1 MKRAPE
7 EPAFVLHR
15 YDWSE
20 SSLILEMFTR
30 RHGRVALAA
39 KGAKRPHSSL
49 RPVLLPMQPLHVS
62 FGGETEVR
70 TLKTA
75 EWIGGQ
81 AMPSGQALLTG
92 YYVNELVLRML
103 AREDPHETLFDGY
116 AELIAL
122 IGAEGVAATQAA
134 LRAFELL
141 LLKET
146 GHLPALDVQIS
157 TGGPLLAAT
166 TYRLINNID
175 YPGAKYVS
183 GQTIYKYTANL
194 TVRRDAAYRSND
206 EFNKLYHWYSVGF
219 QLGTERYGQSKC
231 ILLARSSQWFWRI
244 EHSMSVML
252 CDAPSDRM
260 IFVMRSFTLRYP
272 AWLRALLPP

>member
-1 MKRAPE
+1 MKRTPE

-30 RHGRVALAA
+30 RHGRIALAA

-70 TLKTA
+70 TLKSA
-75 EWIGGQ
+75 EWVGGQ

-103 AREDPHETLFDGY
+103 AREDPHETLFDNY

-122 IGAEGVAATQAA
+122 IGVEGGATLQAA

-157 TGGPLLAAT
+157 TGEPLLAAAAYGLT
-166 TYRLINNID
+166 PESGLRAMPPADEASLS
-175 YPGAKYVS
+175 GAQWLLLHQCV
-183 GQTIYKYTANL
+183 TANPGL
-194 TVRRDAAYRSND
+194 MPLLQACLPLRDA
-206 EFNKLYHWYSVGF
+206 
-219 QLGTERYGQSKC
+219 
-231 ILLARSSQWFWRI
+231 
-244 EHSMSVML
+244 
-252 CDAPSDRM
+252 
-260 IFVMRSFTLRYP
+260 LRP
-272 AWLRALLPP
+272 QLRALLHYHCGGRNLRTRDMMMQLREL

>member
-30 RHGRVALAA
+30 RHGRVAMAA

-62 FGGETEVR
+62 FSGETEVR

-166 TYRLINNID
+166 AYRLMPESGLRAMPPADDATLSGAQWLLLHRCLAAN
-175 YPGAKYVS
+175 PGLAPLV
-183 GQTIYKYTANL
+183 QACL
-194 TVRRDAAYRSND
+194 PLRDA
-206 EFNKLYHWYSVGF
+206 
-219 QLGTERYGQSKC
+219 
-231 ILLARSSQWFWRI
+231 
-244 EHSMSVML
+244 
-252 CDAPSDRM
+252 
-260 IFVMRSFTLRYP
+260 LRP
-272 AWLRALLPP
+272 QLRALLHYHCGGRNLRTRDMMLQLREL

>member
-30 RHGRVALAA
+30 GHGRVALAA

-49 RPVLLPMQPLHVS
+49 RPVLLPMQPLHVL

-70 TLKTA
+70 TLKSA
-75 EWIGGQ
+75 EWVGGQ
-81 AMPSGQALLTG
+81 TMPSGQALLTG

-103 AREDPHETLFDGY
+103 AREDPHETLFDNY

-122 IGAEGVAATQAA
+122 IGVEGGATTQAA

-157 TGGPLLAAT
+157 TDDPLLAAT
-166 TYRLINNID
+166 TYRLM
-175 YPGAKYVS
+175 PES
-183 GQTIYKYTANL
+183 GLCAMPPTNEAALSGSQWLLLHRCLTANSGL
-194 TVRRDAAYRSND
+194 TPLLQVCLPLRDALRPQLRD
-206 EFNKLYHWYSVGF
+206 LLHYHCGGRNLRTRDMMM
-219 QLGTERYGQSKC
+219 QLRE
-231 ILLARSSQWFWRI
+231 L
-244 EHSMSVML
+244 
-252 CDAPSDRM
+252 
-260 IFVMRSFTLRYP
+260 
-272 AWLRALLPP
+272 